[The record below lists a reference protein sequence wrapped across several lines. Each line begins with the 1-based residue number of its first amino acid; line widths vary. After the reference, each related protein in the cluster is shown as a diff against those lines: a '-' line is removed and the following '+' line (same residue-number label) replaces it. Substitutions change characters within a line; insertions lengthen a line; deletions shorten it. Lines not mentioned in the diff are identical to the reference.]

1 MKKINKISILL
12 FIFLLP
18 TTFNLYGQAGVNWN
32 IQQISQAERSWY
44 GVTYGNGLFVA
55 VAYSGTGNRVMTSP
69 DGITWT
75 ARTSTADNNWFSVT
89 YGNGLFVAV
98 ATSGAGNRVMTSADG
113 ITWTARTSAADN
125 SWYNV
130 TYGNGL
136 FVAVAVTGT
145 GNRVMTSPDGIT
157 WTARTSAADNEWTSV
172 TYGNGLF
179 VAVATSGTGNRV
191 MTSADGITWT
201 ARTSAADNLWFGVT
215 YGNGLFVAVATS
227 GSGNQVMTSGT
238 IGVLPL
244 QWGDIKAQKQGNK
257 ALLTWTTYQEQ
268 NTANFEVQHSAN
280 SQQWTAVGSLP
291 AAGNSDTVRNY
302 RFVHEG
308 PFKNSIQHH
317 YRILQRDLDGKFSY
331 SKIVSITFNESGS
344 DVRIYPNPVRD
355 IITIFLAESQQVHL
369 LNMGGATVWK
379 GRLAAGRNQ
388 LSVAHFP
395 KGVYMLQTNTGPQR
409 IIID

>member
-18 TTFNLYGQAGVNWN
+18 TIFKLYGQAGFNWN
-32 IQQISQAERSWY
+32 IQQISQADRSWFS
-44 GVTYGNGLFVA
+44 VAYGNGLFVA
-55 VAYSGTGNRVMTSP
+55 VAQSGAGNRVMTSP

-75 ARTSTADNNWFSVT
+75 TRTSAADNNWFS
-89 YGNGLFVAV
+89 
-98 ATSGAGNRVMTSADG
+98 
-113 ITWTARTSAADN
+113 
-125 SWYNV
+125 V

-145 GNRVMTSPDGIT
+145 GNRVMTSADGIT
-157 WTARTSAADNEWTSV
+157 WTTRTSAANNNWTSV

-179 VAVATSGTGNRV
+179 VAVAQSGAG
-191 MTSADGITWT
+191 
-201 ARTSAADNLWFGVT
+201 
-215 YGNGLFVAVATS
+215 Y
-227 GSGNQVMTSGT
+227 QVMTSGA

-244 QWGDIKAQKQGNK
+244 QWGDFKAQKQGNK
-257 ALLTWTTYQEQ
+257 ALLTWTTFQEQ
-268 NTANFEVQHSAN
+268 NTANFEVQHSTN

-291 AAGNSDTVRNY
+291 AAGNSNTVRNY

-344 DVRIYPNPVRD
+344 DVMIYPNPVRE
-355 IITIFLAESQQVHL
+355 IITIFLAESQQVRL
-369 LNMGGATVWK
+369 LNMAGTIVWK

-395 KGVYMLQTNTGPQR
+395 KGVYMLQTNIGPQR